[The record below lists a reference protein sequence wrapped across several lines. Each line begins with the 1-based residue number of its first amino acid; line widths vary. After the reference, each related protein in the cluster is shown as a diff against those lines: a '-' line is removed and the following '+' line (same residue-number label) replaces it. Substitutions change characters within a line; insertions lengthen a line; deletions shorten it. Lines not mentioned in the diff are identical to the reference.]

1 MDRHRRITRH
11 QSHSSLCHGI
21 PTQIAYSQRPPLSS
35 GTKETSLPTSTLAYS
50 FIAYLG
56 ANITGTVFSVGY
68 LPVVILAPIGAINL
82 VFNAIAARVVLGDPF
97 TVRSVGGTLLIIVGA
112 LLVGLFGVIQEPNHS
127 LEALLALYKRP
138 AFIIYFSILESFIL
152 VTMVTTHLLE
162 HFYHQWEEDMTPDQ
176 KLLGSWLSMA
186 DLKVYIGISYGVLG
200 GNISSQSLLFAKS
213 GLELFILTI
222 VYGENQ
228 LQHAWTWGLVVMT
241 VVTAALQ
248 LYYLNKGL
256 RLCDTMIL
264 IPLSFCAFNISC
276 LFNGLVYYNQWD
288 LLRWWQLLYV
298 LIGVA
303 LTVSGV
309 LCLSWRSSS
318 PAISR
323 QEEIVVENTSDGY
336 GAIATS
342 HMDID
347 HSNRHSSETSPL
359 LSS

>member
-1 MDRHRRITRH
+1 MRT
-11 QSHSSLCHGI
+11 C
-21 PTQIAYSQRPPLSS
+21 
-35 GTKETSLPTSTLAYS
+35 
-50 FIAYLG
+50 
-56 ANITGTVFSVGY
+56 
-68 LPVVILAPIGAINL
+68 
-82 VFNAIAARVVLGDPF
+82 
-97 TVRSVGGTLLIIVGA
+97 LLI
-112 LLVGLFGVIQEPNHS
+112 
-127 LEALLALYKRP
+127 P
-138 AFIIYFSILESFIL
+138 AWIN
-152 VTMVTTHLLE
+152 
-162 HFYHQWEEDMTPDQ
+162 
-176 KLLGSWLSMA
+176 
-186 DLKVYIGISYGVLG
+186 SYGVLG

-241 VVTAALQ
+241 VVTAALQVKKTVMGVILPILCTSFTIIFVLQ

-309 LCLSWRSSS
+309 LCLSLRSSS